1 MRIPPQ
7 LLLILL
13 FALVGCPDG
22 GDDDDVQ
29 GDDDDVQQDDDSG
42 VGDDD
47 LQDDDTTATDDDDSA
62 PCDDPLDA
70 VEVWR
75 YESSDGE
82 GTPGDCDEL
91 NVEIL
96 GSQEDF
102 EARFE
107 ALFPITTSVQ
117 GIPTGIDFEENLLLL
132 SHITF
137 CDAVGYDLVVDW
149 VCPDGWTLDV
159 YATLW
164 HPEIGWWPANSG
176 KPLNLTTVPKGEYL
190 AAEGHLSEV
199 IPEEDE

>member
-1 MRIPPQ
+1 MREFCFCVAVGVA
-7 LLLILL
+7 LL
-13 FALVGCPDG
+13 AGLVGCPTDG
-22 GDDDDVQ
+22 GDDDM
-29 GDDDDVQQDDDSG
+29 

-47 LQDDDTTATDDDDSA
+47 LQDDDDTSDDDTTDDSP
-62 PCDDPLDA
+62 PCDDPMDA

-82 GTPGDCDEL
+82 GTPGDCNEL

-96 GSQEDF
+96 DSQEDF

-107 ALFPITTSVQ
+107 VLFPITTSVQ
-117 GIPTGIDFEENLLLL
+117 GIPTGIDFEENTLLL

-137 CDAVGYDLVVDW
+137 CDAIGYDLVVDW

-164 HPEIGWWPANSG
+164 HPENGWWPADTG

-199 IPEEDE
+199 IPEWEK